1 MISVRTLAAALA
13 LVLGSLVVAST
24 ADAGG
29 FHISILGARRTG
41 MMTNVANPDD
51 ITALFHNPAGLADQ
65 RGTRLHLSSGM
76 TFLQT
81 DAHLKALDPQ
91 RFPEIN
97 RADCEE
103 ASTPPCAWPIDDE
116 GYYEDGIGP
125 ERYFGVIPYLGV
137 SQDLGFMA
145 PGLEDLVVSAAVYA
159 PGAYGAFL
167 PENAPTA
174 YYAIEG
180 LFVVIAGTAG
190 LGWKLSDKL
199 SIGAAGSVNYLSLGF
214 SQKFSTIDLLTPE
227 GEEPDLPA
235 KIAQAMIGD
244 LKIDYQGKDWGYGW
258 GVGVLYRPFR
268 WLAAGAGYSGWTS
281 ASFRGPLEVSAL
293 GSEIT
298 GTPPMTPEELKP
310 LVNGLGFKLPKR
322 LRVDMP
328 IPPVLQAG
336 IAVKPLPW
344 LELAVDGRLWLY
356 TLFER
361 QIMRP
366 RYDPDESG
374 EEPLTE
380 ETLSKDKN
388 YSNSYEIAVGA
399 LVRPFT
405 SLRQLELMIG
415 LAFDK
420 SPVPNETFSIDNPS
434 MDQAIISVGARLL
447 LAETWKVGVAYMLI
461 TYMGRDVKNSQT
473 SPPTN
478 VRLRGRA
485 HIPTLEV
492 EYQF

>member
-1 MISVRTLAAALA
+1 MALA
-13 LVLGSLVVAST
+13 LVLGNLVAVSA
-24 ADAGG
+24 AVAGG

-41 MMTNVANPDD
+41 MMTNLANPDD
-51 ITALFHNPAGLADQ
+51 VTALFHNPAGLVDL
-65 RGTRLHLSSGM
+65 RGTRLHLSGGM

-81 DAHLKALDPQ
+81 DAQLQALDPK

-97 RADCEE
+97 LADCEQ

-116 GYYEDGIGP
+116 GYYEESIAP

-137 SQDLGFMA
+137 SQDLGFIA
-145 PGLEDLVVSAAVYA
+145 PGLADLVVSAALYA

-174 YYAIEG
+174 YYAIGG
-180 LFVVIAGTAG
+180 LFVIATGTAG
-190 LGWKLSDKL
+190 FGWKLSDKL
-199 SIGAAGSVNYLSLGF
+199 SIGASGSVNYLSLGF
-214 SQKFSTIDLLTPE
+214 SQKFSTIDILTPE
-227 GEEPDLPA
+227 GEDPDLSA
-235 KIAQAMIGD
+235 ALAQAMIGD
-244 LKIDYQGKDWGYGW
+244 LRIDYQGEDWGFGW
-258 GVGVLYRPFR
+258 GAGVLYRPFD
-268 WLAAGAGYSGWTS
+268 WLAAGAGYGGWTS
-281 ASFRGPLEVSAL
+281 ASFRGPVEVSAL
-293 GSEIT
+293 GSEII
-298 GTPPMTPEELKP
+298 GSPPTTPEKLKP
-310 LVNGLGFKLPKR
+310 LVNSLGYKLPVR

-336 IAVKPLPW
+336 VAVKPLPW

-366 RYDPDESG
+366 RYDPDEPG

-380 ETLSKDKN
+380 ESLSKDKN

-420 SPVPNETFSIDNPS
+420 SPVPNKTFSIDNPS
-434 MDQAIISVGARLL
+434 MDQAIISVGARMI

-478 VRLRGRA
+478 VRLKGRS

-492 EYQF
+492 EYLF